1 MGFGVEKFLN
11 RDRGCHPLTDTRADD
26 LVEAAGSHWMH
37 AVLNQGNWK
46 SICIRLVMIM
56 MV

>member
-26 LVEAAGSHWMH
+26 LVEPASSWWMQAA
-37 AVLNQGNWK
+37 LNQGNWK
-46 SICIRLVMIM
+46 SMRLVMMM